1 MDEASLLT
9 LKNEIAELEQ
19 TLANKKRRFEELKT
33 ALADQATRTITTQE
47 PLSKNE
53 TGNHSPPEAKIA
65 LFRSLFKGREDIYA
79 QRFIKCRL
87 PLKLILGFYK
97 IVCK

>member
-1 MDEASLLT
+1 MDDESLLT

-19 TLANKKRRFEELKT
+19 TLADKKRRFEELQT
-33 ALADQATRTITTQE
+33 TLADQATRTIITQE

-65 LFRSLFKGREDIYA
+65 LFRSLFKGGTCIIWRVNENA
-79 QRFIKCRL
+79 LCLSGIKRQ
-87 PLKLILGFYK
+87 
-97 IVCK
+97 